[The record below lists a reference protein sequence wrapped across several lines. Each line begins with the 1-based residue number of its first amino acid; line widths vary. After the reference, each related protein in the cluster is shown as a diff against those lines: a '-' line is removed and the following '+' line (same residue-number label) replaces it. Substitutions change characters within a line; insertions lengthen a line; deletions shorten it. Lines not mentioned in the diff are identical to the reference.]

1 MIFYGGSLLVIS
13 QLFKTLWASVASDR
27 SLLKAEVS
35 ETEVNTIAPAT
46 TPNLGVYLAV
56 TALAFIAPKVAAFA
70 YLVIAIV
77 AVLRARGD
85 TRTPSTPS
93 TPEAGLTPRAGAAG
107 GAADQLCCRVGLDA
121 DGDRARQAL
130 DRRSLA
136 QDRRDRNHAREA
148 AAGHQGRDR
157 TFHLTSPE
165 HRASERRRSRW
176 REVRDWRVDAS
187 RARRARSPDSR
198 RRRRVLRA
206 RFAKPRSRLEL
217 KTTGSAVSTAMA
229 TGPSG

>member
-1 MIFYGGSLLVIS
+1 MIFYGGSLLAIS
-13 QLFKTLWASVASDR
+13 LLFKALWASVASDR

-35 ETEVNTIAPAT
+35 EMEVNTIARAT

-56 TALAFIAPKVAAFA
+56 TALAFIAPRVAAFGC
-70 YLVIAIV
+70 LVIAIV

-85 TRTPSTPS
+85 ARTPS

-107 GAADQLCCRVGLDA
+107 GAADQRRCCTGLDA

-130 DRRSLA
+130 DRRPWA

-187 RARRARSPDSR
+187 RARRARSPVSR
-198 RRRRVLRA
+198 RSRRVLRA